1 MIHPFALIDR
11 KDGDM
16 SGFKPISGI
25 AAVTLAFPTLAFAA
39 ILYWS
44 FAGNGMINGH
54 VLTLAG
60 IPLTG
65 GFVVLAFA
73 GAVMSL
79 EVAKSADTGMKGI
92 LDLALSVC
100 LFAILWIL
108 LFTQDFAQSPYFLVL
123 CLLQTADALGG
134 GTVAIIS
141 ARRDFAT
148 GA

>member
-1 MIHPFALIDR
+1 
-11 KDGDM
+11 M
-16 SGFKPISGI
+16 SGFKPISGL
-25 AAVTLAFPTLAFAA
+25 AAGTLAIPTLTIPA
-39 ILYWS
+39 ILYWI
-44 FAGNGMINGH
+44 FAGNGMINTH
-54 VLTLAG
+54 VFTIAG

-65 GFVVLAFA
+65 GFVALAVA
-73 GAVMSL
+73 GLLMSL

-92 LDLALSVC
+92 MDLAFSVC
-100 LFAILWIL
+100 LFAVLWIL
-108 LFTQDFAQSPYFLVL
+108 LFTQDFARTDYFLIL